1 MLAVVTTIE
10 PLAAITVMVEDL
22 LSQVRQAATSQVHQE
37 ETTGVASLQT
47 TTLRRR
53 PGASGWTFPRGIAS
67 SSRIPTNKT
76 GTGSCM
82 GGEQQAFTGAIK
94 PHHPRHTTQT
104 AARVG
109 PPSWARANDAG
120 PEARASSGPG
130 AGPQTAMV
138 EVLAL
143 ARSGASGSFPA
154 TDTPHSLP
162 QIAGS
167 FWTSSP
173 FPMGRG
179 QKPRERVFSVEPTA
193 SWMDRKNC
201 HFFRFRGL
209 PWIG

>member
-1 MLAVVTTIE
+1 
-10 PLAAITVMVEDL
+10 MVEDL
-22 LSQVRQAATSQVHQE
+22 LSQVRQAATSQVRQAATSQVHQE

-154 TDTPHSLP
+154 TDTPPIPCRKLQGVSGLPAHSPWVVGRNLGKGFSQWSRP
-162 QIAGS
+162 PHGWTAKIAI
-167 FWTSSP
+167 
-173 FPMGRG
+173 
-179 QKPRERVFSVEPTA
+179 FSV
-193 SWMDRKNC
+193 SGGS
-201 HFFRFRGL
+201 HG
-209 PWIG
+209 